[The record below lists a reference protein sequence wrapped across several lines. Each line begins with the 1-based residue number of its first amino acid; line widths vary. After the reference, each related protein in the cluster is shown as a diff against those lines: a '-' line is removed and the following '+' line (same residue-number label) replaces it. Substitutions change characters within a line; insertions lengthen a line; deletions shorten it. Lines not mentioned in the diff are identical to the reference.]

1 MSTDKYYTIQYM
13 HAPNA
18 VVHDD
23 LHILWTIFRY
33 YVWISCIVDDLNAL
47 CVIVTSNFSR
57 GHADFFIFFYKKIP
71 VLCKTPEFW
80 SNQTGIR

>member
-1 MSTDKYYTIQYM
+1 MSTDEYYTIQYM
-13 HAPNA
+13 HTPNA

-33 YVWISCIVDDLNAL
+33 YVWISCIVDDLNPL

-57 GHADFFIFFYKKIP
+57 GHADFFKKN
-71 VLCKTPEFW
+71 LQK
-80 SNQTGIR
+80 NTGFV